1 MCRRPMIYML
11 YDHILLYDLCGTGHS
26 ISEDEVEVS
35 RQEGQKTETR
45 GPFNVSDRTTETSV
59 GK

>member
-1 MCRRPMIYML
+1 MIYML

-35 RQEGQKTETR
+35 CQEGQKTETR